1 MRMPLPN
8 LFFWQSWLAVRL
20 ANWRRGSYLVGD
32 RLLGVLLVTLIVLL
46 PFLENAQTGVL
57 SLAVTLL
64 WLMLWLS
71 EPLPEHPIFLPLGVY
86 WAVAIVATLVSP
98 VRSAALDGLIKLTLY
113 FGVFM
118 ALFRAMRAG
127 WRDILLG
134 AHLSAVLLVCG
145 YGIHQWLLG
154 AQELATWTDPTSE
167 LAGITRVYSFLGNPN
182 LLAGYLLP
190 AIPLSVVAIPQWRS
204 LGVKALSS
212 LVTITAVICVLQT
225 YSRGALLGLLGMAI
239 ALVLLLIF
247 WWGRKLPQWAL
258 PTFWISTTL
267 ALLGGILV
275 IPTVRSRVFSI
286 FLGSGDSSNAFR
298 LNVWRAVL
306 QMIQA
311 RPILGIGPG
320 NRAFNQ
326 VYPLY
331 QRADYSA
338 LGTYSVPLEI
348 TVETGVVGLAVYL
361 WLLVTLIKTG
371 WHNLLALRQQRDSQG
386 LWIIASFS
394 AIAGMMTH
402 GLFDTVWFRPQVQ
415 ILWWLCLAIICTTN
429 APEPSTIGTST
440 DTSPIT
446 ETRHD

>member
-1 MRMPLPN
+1 MLSRLPHPLC
-8 LFFWQSWLAVRL
+8 WQSWFALRL
-20 ANWRRGSYLVGD
+20 GNWRAGSYLVGD
-32 RLLGVLLVTLIVLL
+32 RLLGILLTALVVLL
-46 PFLENAQTGVL
+46 PFLENAQIGVI

-64 WLMLWLS
+64 WFILWLS

-86 WAVAIVATLVSP
+86 WLVAVVATIFSP
-98 VRSAALDGLIKLTLY
+98 VRLAALDGLIKLTLY
-113 FGVFM
+113 LGVFM
-118 ALFRAMRAG
+118 ALLRAMRSG
-127 WRDILLG
+127 WRDILVG
-134 AHLSAVLLVCG
+134 VHLSAVLVVCG

-190 AIPLSVVAIPQWRS
+190 VIPLSVVTVGLWRS
-204 LGVKALSS
+204 LGMRVLAG
-212 LVTITAVICVLQT
+212 LVAITALICVLQT
-225 YSRGALLGLLGMAI
+225 YSRGALLGLAGMGI
-239 ALVLLLIF
+239 SLILLLIF
-247 WWGRKLPQWAL
+247 WWGRRLPQWAFPAFL
-258 PTFWISTTL
+258 GSTTV
-267 ALLGGILV
+267 AVFGGIMV
-275 IPTVRSRVFSI
+275 IPTIRARVFSI

-306 QMIQA
+306 QMIKS

-348 TVETGVVGLAVYL
+348 TVETGIVGLAVYL
-361 WLLVTLIKTG
+361 WLLVTVIKGG
-371 WHNLLALRQQRDSQG
+371 WQNLLILRQWRDRQG

-394 AIAGMMTH
+394 AIAGMMAH

-415 ILWWLCLAIICTTN
+415 ILWWLCVAIICTTN
-429 APEPSTIGTST
+429 SPEPHTIE
-440 DTSPIT
+440 IT
-446 ETRHD
+446 NPSETPTCHD